1 MNFLNLYYFSIAA
14 EELNFT
20 KAAKRLFISQQSLS
34 NHISRLESE
43 FGVVLFNRTQPVTLT
58 DAGETL
64 YRRSQNLL
72 DEKKQL
78 ETAMQDLRDFRKGEL
93 TIGISTSRGAV
104 ILPDILP
111 EFHTLFPQIDLKLV
125 EGTTL
130 EINRALYEGRADLR
144 IGFAMDDPDQV
155 HEELLHTEHL
165 VCAVPNSFLK
175 KYLAP
180 DKPYPY
186 PGTMQDFRLFAD
198 CPFIK
203 MQHNVWLGEMFEKC
217 CRHYQ
222 VEPSVVLETSSMST
236 LVSLCSVG
244 LGSIVLPEIFATR
257 VSLFMTPYDWKSSVS
272 VFPLDF
278 PAGTQSITVSYLKG
292 HYLNRAAAEF
302 IRMACKKFTY

>member
-1 MNFLNLYYFSIAA
+1 M
-14 EELNFT
+14 
-20 KAAKRLFISQQSLS
+20 
-34 NHISRLESE
+34 
-43 FGVVLFNRTQPVTLT
+43 
-58 DAGETL
+58 
-64 YRRSQNLL
+64 
-72 DEKKQL
+72 
-78 ETAMQDLRDFRKGEL
+78 
-93 TIGISTSRGAV
+93 
-104 ILPDILP
+104 LPDILP